1 MGIVWWSGYL
11 ETNINVKTMDKIKT
25 THVGSLPRSK
35 KLSEILFKKDKNE
48 LFDQGEL
55 DKIIEEDVNKIVKKQ
70 IDIGIDIISDGEM
83 SKISYATY
91 VKDRL
96 HGFSGESERR
106 APKDLDDFP
115 SYKEKI
121 AKSGGTP
128 TYTRPCCTAD
138 LKIKDTKSLT
148 KDISNLKSALKK
160 NNHSQGFINSASP
173 GVISNF
179 LPNKFYKNDDKYLE
193 ALSKMMKTEYDEITK
208 NDLLLQID
216 CPDLALARHMTFKN
230 VSDEEFLVRAEKQ
243 IECLNEAIKDIDASK
258 LRMHICWGN
267 YEGPHIHDIGL
278 EKILPIA
285 LKANIQTYL
294 IEASNPR
301 HAHEWQVFENIKLPN
316 DKVIVPGVID
326 STSNFIEHEEL
337 VKNRIIQYS
346 KVIDKNQLM
355 AGSDCGFSTFAGFGN
370 VDENIVYKKFESLV
384 AGAELAS
391 NAI

>member
-1 MGIVWWSGYL
+1 MG
-11 ETNINVKTMDKIKT
+11 KIKT

-48 LFDQGEL
+48 QFNQDEL
-55 DKIIEEDVNKIVKKQ
+55 DKIIEEEVNKIVKKQ

-128 TYTRPCCTAD
+128 TYTRPCCTND

-160 NNHSQGFINSASP
+160 NNHSQAFINSASP

-179 LPNKFYKNDDKYLE
+179 LPNKFYKNDDDYLQI
-193 ALSKMMKTEYDEITK
+193 LSKMMKSEYEEITN

-230 VSDEEFLVRAEKQ
+230 FSDEEFLVRAEKQ
-243 IECLNEAIKDIDASK
+243 IECLNEAIKDIDSTK
-258 LRMHICWGN
+258 LRIHICWGN

-285 LKANIQTYL
+285 LKANVQTYL

-301 HAHEWQVFENIKLPN
+301 HAHEWKVFENIKLPN

-326 STSNFIEHEEL
+326 STSNFVEHEEL

-346 KVIDKNQLM
+346 KVIDKEKLM